1 MIIISL
7 DGWLVLMALR
17 AGPLKYNIDFG
28 AWTNTGDIF
37 FTADI
42 IQRLRRDQLVAAD
55 DVAQIHLTE
64 KGKNIAGNML
74 RGSAEC

>member
-1 MIIISL
+1 MMIISL
-7 DGWLVLMALR
+7 DDWLALIALR
-17 AGPLKYNIDFG
+17 AGPLKYNIDMG

-42 IQRLRRDQLVAAD
+42 IQRLRHAKFVVAD

>member
-1 MIIISL
+1 
-7 DGWLVLMALR
+7 MALR

-74 RGSAEC
+74 RGSGEC

>member
-1 MIIISL
+1 
-7 DGWLVLMALR
+7 MALR